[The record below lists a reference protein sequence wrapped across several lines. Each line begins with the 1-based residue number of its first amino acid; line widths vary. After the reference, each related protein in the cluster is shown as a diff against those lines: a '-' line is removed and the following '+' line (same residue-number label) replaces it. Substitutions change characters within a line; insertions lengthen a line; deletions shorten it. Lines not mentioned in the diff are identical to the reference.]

1 MGFMDIFKRK
11 NKMQS
16 LPAARNVT
24 NDRKQQKQKMKKIK
38 RKMKIKLEYFLK
50 DMEMIQ
56 NIL

>member
-16 LPAARNVT
+16 LPAARNVD
-24 NDRKQQKQKMKKIK
+24 NYRKNSKVEDDTK

>member
-24 NDRKQQKQKMKKIK
+24 NDRKTAETEDEKSLRITVTFPGQ
-38 RKMKIKLEYFLK
+38 
-50 DMEMIQ
+50 
-56 NIL
+56 